1 MCLALIARWATV
13 GVTLLFVTAPGLGQA
28 TAERSVLSVLQWQMQ
43 VLLDAWGSQVPLPV
57 SSRIGLRVT
66 ASAAKEFTEKSMLEG
81 LQKRGYHVF
90 LTQENVDALL
100 DVTVLEQ
107 SVQYE
112 EIAASRWKR
121 TTRVSLDGRLSL
133 SESSEV
139 RSLGNIQYT
148 TIDTVSRKEDGWWN
162 AGAGAFVESEAPGLM
177 EKLVVPFVVI
187 VASVVV
193 VYLFFTVRN

>member
-1 MCLALIARWATV
+1 
-13 GVTLLFVTAPGLGQA
+13 
-28 TAERSVLSVLQWQMQ
+28 
-43 VLLDAWGSQVPLPV
+43 
-57 SSRIGLRVT
+57 
-66 ASAAKEFTEKSMLEG
+66 MLEG